1 MKYHRM
7 LTLCLTLIIISVTSV
22 QAQTIQ
28 EIELPNELK
37 KVLTNYETHWK
48 NSDAK
53 ALASLFTEDGFILR
67 PGHDL
72 VKGRE
77 NIQTS
82 YENAGGGDLVL
93 RTYDYSVQG
102 NLAYIIGGY
111 TYGSR
116 VKDMGKYTLTLK
128 KINGNWLIHSDMDN
142 GNSTN

>member
-1 MKYHRM
+1 MYTKFTV
-7 LTLCLTLIIISVTSV
+7 LAVILFFVGISAS
-22 QAQTIQ
+22 AQ
-28 EIELPNELK
+28 EMNPVELPEDLQQ
-37 KVLTNYETHWK
+37 VLTNYETHWK

-93 RTYDYSVQG
+93 RAYDYSVQG

>member
-1 MKYHRM
+1 MKYYRII
-7 LTLCLTLIIISVTSV
+7 TLGLALIIISVTSV
-22 QAQTIQ
+22 QAQTIK
-28 EIELPNELK
+28 EIELPSELK
-37 KVLTNYETHWK
+37 KVLTNYEKHWE
-48 NSDAK
+48 NNDAK

-67 PGHDL
+67 PGYDL

-93 RTYDYSVQG
+93 RAYDYSVQG
-102 NLAYIIGGY
+102 NIAYIIGGY

-128 KINGNWLIHSDMDN
+128 KVDGTWLIHSDMDN
-142 GNSTN
+142 GNN

>member
-1 MKYHRM
+1 MYTRF
-7 LTLCLTLIIISVTSV
+7 IIQATILFFVGISAS
-22 QAQTIQ
+22 AQ
-28 EIELPNELK
+28 EINPVELPEDLQQ
-37 KVLTNYETHWK
+37 VLTNYETHWK

-93 RTYDYSVQG
+93 RAYDYSVQG

-128 KINGNWLIHSDMDN
+128 KINGKWFIHSDMDN

>member
-1 MKYHRM
+1 MYTRF
-7 LTLCLTLIIISVTSV
+7 IIQATILFFVAISAS
-22 QAQTIQ
+22 AQ
-28 EIELPNELK
+28 EINPVELPEDLQQ
-37 KVLTNYETHWK
+37 VLTNYETHWK
-48 NSDAK
+48 NSDSK

-72 VKGRE
+72 VKGRK

-82 YENAGGGDLVL
+82 YENVGGGDLVL
-93 RTYDYSVQG
+93 RAYDYSVQE

>member
-1 MKYHRM
+1 MYYRII
-7 LTLCLTLIIISVTSV
+7 TLGLALIIISVTSV
-22 QAQTIQ
+22 QAQTIK
-28 EIELPNELK
+28 EIELPSELK
-37 KVLTNYETHWK
+37 KVLTNYEKHWK

-67 PGHDL
+67 PGYDL

-93 RTYDYSVQG
+93 RAYDYSVQG
-102 NLAYIIGGY
+102 NIAYIIGGY

-128 KINGNWLIHSDMDN
+128 KVDGKWLIHSDMDN
-142 GNSTN
+142 GNN

>member
-1 MKYHRM
+1 MKYYRII
-7 LTLCLTLIIISVTSV
+7 TLGLALIIISVTSV
-22 QAQTIQ
+22 QAQTIK
-28 EIELPNELK
+28 EIELPSELK
-37 KVLTNYETHWK
+37 KVLTNYEKHWK

-67 PGHDL
+67 PGYDL

-93 RTYDYSVQG
+93 RAYDYSVQG
-102 NLAYIIGGY
+102 NIAYIIGGY

-128 KINGNWLIHSDMDN
+128 KVDGKWLIHSDMDN
-142 GNSTN
+142 GNN

>member
-1 MKYHRM
+1 MKS
-7 LTLCLTLIIISVTSV
+7 TLYVIIILLLTVISAT
-22 QAQTIQ
+22 AQ
-28 EIELPNELK
+28 ELK
-37 KVLTNYETHWK
+37 PIDLPDELQEVLTNYETHWK

-53 ALASLFTEDGFILR
+53 KLASLFTENGFILR
-67 PGHDL
+67 PGYDL

-93 RTYDYSVQG
+93 RAYDFSIQG

-128 KINGNWLIHSDMDN
+128 KVDGKWLIHSDMDN
-142 GNSTN
+142 GNGGN

>member
-1 MKYHRM
+1 MKS
-7 LTLCLTLIIISVTSV
+7 TLYVIIILLLTVISAT
-22 QAQTIQ
+22 AQ
-28 EIELPNELK
+28 ELK
-37 KVLTNYETHWK
+37 PIDLPDELQEVLTNYETHWK

-53 ALASLFTEDGFILR
+53 KLASLFTKNGFILR
-67 PGHDL
+67 LGYDL

-93 RTYDYSVQG
+93 RAYDYSIQG

-128 KINGNWLIHSDMDN
+128 KTDGKWLIHSDMDN
-142 GNSTN
+142 GNGAN

>member
-1 MKYHRM
+1 MYTKFTV
-7 LTLCLTLIIISVTSV
+7 LTAILFFVGISAS
-22 QAQTIQ
+22 AQ
-28 EIELPNELK
+28 EINPVELPEDLQQ
-37 KVLTNYETHWK
+37 VLTNYETHWK

-72 VKGRE
+72 VKGRK

-82 YENAGGGDLVL
+82 YENVGGGDLVL
-93 RTYDYSVQG
+93 RAYDYSIQE

>member
-1 MKYHRM
+1 MMYYRII
-7 LTLCLTLIIISVTSV
+7 TLGLALIIISVTSV
-22 QAQTIQ
+22 QAQTIK
-28 EIELPNELK
+28 EIELPSELK
-37 KVLTNYETHWK
+37 KVLTNYEKHWK

-67 PGHDL
+67 PGYDL

-93 RTYDYSVQG
+93 RAYDYSVQG
-102 NLAYIIGGY
+102 NIAYIIGGY

-128 KINGNWLIHSDMDN
+128 KVDGKWLIHSDMDN
-142 GNSTN
+142 GNN

>member
-1 MKYHRM
+1 MYTRF
-7 LTLCLTLIIISVTSV
+7 IIQATILFFVAISAS
-22 QAQTIQ
+22 AQ
-28 EIELPNELK
+28 EIKPVELPEDLQQ
-37 KVLTNYETHWK
+37 VLTNYETHWK

-93 RTYDYSVQG
+93 RAYDYSVQG
-102 NLAYIIGGY
+102 DLAYIIGGY

-128 KINGNWLIHSDMDN
+128 NIDGKWLIHSDMDN
-142 GNSTN
+142 GNSAN

>member
-1 MKYHRM
+1 MYTRF
-7 LTLCLTLIIISVTSV
+7 IV
-22 QAQTIQ
+22 QATILFFVAISASAQ
-28 EIELPNELK
+28 EIKPVELPEDLQQ
-37 KVLTNYETHWK
+37 VLTNYETHWK
-48 NSDAK
+48 NSNAK
-53 ALASLFTEDGFILR
+53 ALASLFTKDGFILR

-93 RTYDYSVQG
+93 RAYDYSVQG

-128 KINGNWLIHSDMDN
+128 NIDGKWLIHSDMDN
-142 GNSTN
+142 GNN

>member
-1 MKYHRM
+1 MKYYRII
-7 LTLCLTLIIISVTSV
+7 TLGLALIIISVTSV
-22 QAQTIQ
+22 QAQTIK
-28 EIELPNELK
+28 EIELPRELK
-37 KVLTNYETHWK
+37 KVLTNYEKHWEK
-48 NSDAK
+48 SDAK

-67 PGHDL
+67 PGYDL

-93 RTYDYSVQG
+93 RAYDYSVQG
-102 NLAYIIGGY
+102 NIAYIIGGY

-128 KINGNWLIHSDMDN
+128 KVDGKWLIHSDMDN
-142 GNSTN
+142 GNN

>member
-1 MKYHRM
+1 MKSTLYVIVILLFTVISASAQELKPIDLPDELQEM
-7 LTLCLTLIIISVTSV
+7 LT
-22 QAQTIQ
+22 
-28 EIELPNELK
+28 K
-37 KVLTNYETHWK
+37 YETHWK
-48 NSDAK
+48 NNDAK

-67 PGHDL
+67 PGYDL

-93 RTYDYSVQG
+93 RAYDYSIQG

-111 TYGSR
+111 TYGTR

-128 KINGNWLIHSDMDN
+128 KIDGKWLIHSDMDN
-142 GNSTN
+142 GNGGN

>member
-1 MKYHRM
+1 MYTRF
-7 LTLCLTLIIISVTSV
+7 IIQATILFFVAISAS
-22 QAQTIQ
+22 AQ
-28 EIELPNELK
+28 EIKPVELPEDLQQ
-37 KVLTNYETHWK
+37 VLTNYETHWK
-48 NSDAK
+48 NSNAK
-53 ALASLFTEDGFILR
+53 ALASLFTKDGFILR

-93 RTYDYSVQG
+93 RAYDYSVQG

-128 KINGNWLIHSDMDN
+128 NIDGKWLIHSDMDN
-142 GNSTN
+142 GNN

>member
-1 MKYHRM
+1 MYTKFTV
-7 LTLCLTLIIISVTSV
+7 LAAILFFVGINAS
-22 QAQTIQ
+22 AQ
-28 EIELPNELK
+28 EINPVELPEDLQQ
-37 KVLTNYETHWK
+37 VLTNYETHWK

-82 YENAGGGDLVL
+82 YENVGGGDLVL
-93 RTYDYSVQG
+93 RAYDYSVQG